1 MSLFLEKV
9 VSFIPE
15 SSTDVEALK
24 WHLGLNK
31 YQVQIFSRIHKV
43 QRIASAPEMSLKDL
57 LRKSLVELF
66 ESHDVDKNQIKYL
79 IYAHTIQTVAP
90 FPLNPLRELQSELGL
105 SHAMGFSMTMQ
116 NCATSVGALE
126 VSRRLL
132 EASDHI
138 SDKVLILSGEKAF
151 SPSVQLIP
159 GTTIMGDASAAC
171 LVGREGPRDRIL
183 AIREHTEGRF
193 SRGIALEPAALRE
206 FENLYVPLLAR
217 TIQLALDDA
226 KLSLDR
232 IGIVIPHNINISSW
246 KRVARD
252 LKLPMEKIYLENV
265 SKLGHCFC
273 SDIFINHVSARK
285 DQRLKPG
292 DYYLMV
298 GVGLGATFAV
308 SVLQH

>member
-1 MSLFLEKV
+1 LNLFLEKV

-15 SSTDVEALK
+15 SSTDVESLK

-31 YQVQIFSRIHKV
+31 YQVQIFSRVHKV
-43 QRIASAPEMSLKDL
+43 QRIAWAPEMPLKDL
-57 LRKSLVELF
+57 LRKSLSALF
-66 ESHDVDKNQIKYL
+66 ESHAVDKSLIKYV

-90 FPLNPLRELQSELGL
+90 FPMNPLRELQSEFGL
-105 SHAMGFSMTMQ
+105 AHAMGFSMTMQ
-116 NCATSVGALE
+116 NCASSVGALE

-132 EASDHI
+132 EASDDP
-138 SDKVLILSGEKAF
+138 SDKVLILTGEKAF

-159 GTTIMGDASAAC
+159 STTIMGDASAAC
-171 LVGREGPRDRIL
+171 LVGREGTHDRIL
-183 AIREHTEGRF
+183 AVREVTEGRF
-193 SRGIALEPAALRE
+193 SRGIALEPAVLRE
-206 FENLYVPLLAR
+206 FENLYVPTLAK
-217 TIQLALDDA
+217 TMQMALDDA
-226 KLSLDR
+226 KLSLDQ

-252 LKLPMEKIYLENV
+252 LNLPMEKIYLENV
-265 SKLGHCFC
+265 SKFGHCFC
-273 SDIFINHVSARK
+273 SDIFINHGAARR

-308 SVLQH
+308 GVLQH